1 MTLNKKHDI
10 LLVYTE
16 TLEETMNTE
25 LETYFN
31 NYNELFNH
39 EGFKQLLQE
48 LSTNATQL
56 ADIQTV
62 KDQEDLYFRKGQV
75 AAFATVINLQGT
87 IEAAREQAEAETE
100 EPVDV

>member
-1 MTLNKKHDI
+1 MTP
-10 LLVYTE
+10 
-16 TLEETMNTE
+16 E

-39 EGFKQLLQE
+39 EGFKQLVQE
-48 LSTNATQL
+48 LSNNATQL

-62 KDQEDLYFRKGQV
+62 KDVEDLYYRKGQV
-75 AAFATVINLQGT
+75 AAFATVINLENT
-87 IEAAREQAEAETE
+87 ITAAREQAEAEDQ

>member
-1 MTLNKKHDI
+1 MTP
-10 LLVYTE
+10 
-16 TLEETMNTE
+16 E

-39 EGFKQLLQE
+39 EGFKQLVQE

-62 KDQEDLYFRKGQV
+62 KDIEDLYYRKGQV
-75 AAFATVINLQGT
+75 AAFATIINLQNT
-87 IEAAREQAEAETE
+87 ITAAREQAEAEDE
-100 EPVDV
+100 EPLDV

>member
-1 MTLNKKHDI
+1 
-10 LLVYTE
+10 
-16 TLEETMNTE
+16 MNTE
-25 LETYFN
+25 LETYFD
-31 NYNELFNH
+31 NYNKLFNH

-62 KDQEDLYFRKGQV
+62 KDVEDLYFRKGQV

-87 IEAAREQAEAETE
+87 IEAAREQAEAEE
-100 EPVDV
+100 EGPVDV